1 MGVPKQRWT
10 PEEEAALRAGIAKH
24 GVGKWRTILKDPE
37 FSSTLCYRSN
47 VDLKDKWRNMNV
59 IVSTSGA
66 RDKARTAV
74 NDKAKTA
81 VNDKAKTAVKRTRT
95 TPKNNDQTMVTST
108 VTSDIDDDIVDEK
121 PIASISSEA
130 WNTSNSKKSQS
141 RLDNII
147 MEAIKNL
154 NEPTGSHRTT
164 ISSYIEEQYWP
175 PGDFDHLLSSKLK
188 DLATSGKLIK
198 VNRKYRIAPSSPYSE
213 GRSPKMLLL
222 EDVQREPIKLG
233 SDESKILTRSQ
244 VDAELA
250 RMATMTAE
258 EAAAAAAR
266 AVAEAEAI
274 MAEAEAATREAEAAE
289 ADAQAAHAFAEAAFL
304 TLKNR
309 NSAKLMAQ
317 A

>member
-10 PEEEAALRAGIAKH
+10 SEEEAALRAGVARY
-24 GVGKWRTILKDPE
+24 GVGNWRTILKDPE
-37 FSSTLCYRSN
+37 FSSTLSYRSN
-47 VDLKDKWRNMNV
+47 VDLKDKWRNMNA
-59 IVSTSGA
+59 IVTTSGS
-66 RDKARTAV
+66 REKGRTAV
-74 NDKAKTA
+74 KK
-81 VNDKAKTAVKRTRT
+81 TRT
-95 TPKNNDQTMVTST
+95 TKNNDHSTAIST
-108 VTSDIDDDIVDEK
+108 VTSDVDDEIADAK
-121 PIASISSEA
+121 PIASVSSEA
-130 WNTSNSKKSQS
+130 RNTSNPKKPQS

-154 NEPTGSHRTT
+154 DEPTGSHRTT
-164 ISSYIEEQYWP
+164 IATYIEEQYWP
-175 PGDFDHLLSSKLK
+175 PSDFDHLLSAKLK
-188 DLATSGKLIK
+188 DLASSGELIK

-222 EDVQREPIKLG
+222 EDVKREPFKVG
-233 SDESKILTRSQ
+233 SDDSKTLTRSQ

-250 RMATMTAE
+250 RMATMSAE

-274 MAEAEAATREAEAAE
+274 MAEAEAAAREAEAAE
-289 ADAQAAHAFAEAAFL
+289 ADAEAAKAFAEAAFF

-309 NSAKLMAQ
+309 NAAKMMAQ